1 MNAAKRLARSEAVLE
16 SGVVER
22 VVGETI
28 DVRSEGST
36 YRARRAKSCLVAP
49 QAGDAVLCGFVTNE
63 TYVLAVLDGREGAP
77 TKLGVE
83 GDLQIQSRRGRV
95 SVGASEGVDLVSGG
109 SVSITGAEIHAR
121 AAKGSI
127 AIDELGYV
135 GKLVQ
140 AQVAKVTVLAQE
152 IDSIATRLSQKAK
165 RAFRFIEEI
174 DQTRAGAV
182 DIRAQRLLGLRGE
195 NAVIS
200 ARVLAKVDGEQIH
213 IG

>member
-22 VVGETI
+22 VVAETI
-28 DVRSEGST
+28 EVRSEGSM

-49 QAGDAVLCGFVTNE
+49 QAGDTVLCGFLANE

-77 TKLGVE
+77 TKLSTD
-83 GDLQIQSRRGRV
+83 GDLQIQSRGGRV
-95 SVGASEGVDLVSGG
+95 VVGASQGVDLISGG
-109 SVSITGAEIHAR
+109 SVSIVGTEIHAR
-121 AAKGSI
+121 APKGSV

-140 AQVAKVTVLAQE
+140 AQVTKVTLLAQE

-165 RAFRFIEEI
+165 RVFRFIEEI

-182 DIRAQRLLGLRGE
+182 DIRAQRMLGLRAE

-200 ARVLAKVDGEQIH
+200 ARVLAKLDGEQIH